1 MFTETKT
8 YCEHRNKYDN
18 KIENRTPHLG
28 HAHWKL
34 GFTLGKRLSILY
46 HLTVSI
52 KTPKTIFIKA
62 FSRNYI
68 RECIN
73 E

>member
-1 MFTETKT
+1 MFTETKA

-34 GFTLGKRLSILY
+34 GFTLKQTFIYLISHDCFNKDAKDYLY
-46 HLTVSI
+46 
-52 KTPKTIFIKA
+52 
-62 FSRNYI
+62 
-68 RECIN
+68 
-73 E
+73 